1 MDHTFV
7 LVIIMFI
14 AATIIAFSLMFYV
27 RQKGKNS
34 KGVYTAKAMEFIT
47 KKYPSINTSN
57 IKCVEFYI
65 PKGGLGQI
73 DPALIA
79 YNDEDLYIISALP
92 QPIPGFYRI
101 ISNEQAEWDM
111 FYYPMTSIERAG
123 FDEQQKHFI
132 LIIKGE
138 SIKLKI
144 RKRNTFQEDQQEE
157 INDFFATIS
166 QAIQKNTALNV

>member
-14 AATIIAFSLMFYV
+14 AASIIAFSLMFYV

-65 PKGGLGQI
+65 PKGSGK
-73 DPALIA
+73 ATLI
-79 YNDEDLYIISALP
+79 
-92 QPIPGFYRI
+92 
-101 ISNEQAEWDM
+101 
-111 FYYPMTSIERAG
+111 
-123 FDEQQKHFI
+123 
-132 LIIKGE
+132 
-138 SIKLKI
+138 
-144 RKRNTFQEDQQEE
+144 
-157 INDFFATIS
+157 
-166 QAIQKNTALNV
+166 